1 MQRRIM
7 VMTGLT
13 TAMLVM
19 VLAFAFARWR
29 GASPGPHRH
38 QTGAPLQSVVAATDT
53 PTAGLPDNLEN
64 SEGPLVP
71 LARKCFLLDE
81 IRGHQVLS
89 DRRILLQLSDGTTA
103 IARLKR
109 ACPQLLYH
117 RDFRFEGQLGQVC
130 AELDRV
136 LTRAGMR
143 CTIAGFYRADSAPA
157 GE

>member
-1 MQRRIM
+1 MKRRIM
-7 VMTGLT
+7 MIAGST
-13 TAMLVM
+13 TAVL
-19 VLAFAFARWR
+19 VLALALAKWR
-29 GASPGPHRH
+29 DAPSGPDRH
-38 QTGAPLQSVVAATDT
+38 ATGAPLRSVVAATDM
-53 PTAGLPDNLEN
+53 PAAGLSNDLEK

-81 IRGHQVLS
+81 IRGHRVLS

-143 CTIAGFYRADSAPA
+143 CTIAGFYRVDSAPA